1 MKTKNVKNSKEITEN
16 NATTDTTVQASMDG
30 QRAEADAPAETEE
43 IQNTETVQAPT
54 DHTPEA
60 LPTVLMDIAQLR
72 TSPYNPRTTYEEE
85 GIKELAATL
94 RESGLLH
101 PLHVRPKDGY
111 YEIITPRLETNR
123 RICPRSDGCP
133 GPRYGAD
140 RKPPA
145 GGYGPDGRGTGI

>member
-101 PLHVRPKDGY
+101 PLHVRPR
-111 YEIITPRLETNR
+111 RLL
-123 RICPRSDGCP
+123 
-133 GPRYGAD
+133 
-140 RKPPA
+140 
-145 GGYGPDGRGTGI
+145 